1 MVSQT
6 SNADT
11 VIDALYRI
19 SSLVAKTEDPHKAL
33 QSILG
38 EIVNILQ
45 PTSASICLINPDSK
59 RLEVEVSFGLP
70 SDAVEFDLP
79 MGRGITGWV
88 ALHGKP
94 LLVPDVRLEP
104 RYISVNPAIR
114 SEMAVPMEERGGV
127 IGVVNV
133 DSDRVKAFD
142 GKDLKLLTL
151 LTNEATKMVS
161 RLWLI
166 RQLRA
171 KASQLEALVNM
182 GQRIVSKETDR
193 EVLVSITEEAK
204 NLTAAHICALLMLN
218 PDRQSLRLHTVSGPQ
233 GLIPYDEDLPLEDS
247 SVGAAILRQKQ
258 VEVYDLA
265 FTEEHHFTRL
275 TRKEGLVS
283 MLSSPIIFD
292 GDAIGVLNA
301 YTTVPHRFNNDE
313 KKVFATLAS
322 LGAVAIQNARLYKR
336 LFTSEETLRRNEKLT
351 TLGLLAAEIAHEIRN
366 PLTVIKLL
374 YESLELR
381 FDHNDE
387 RSKDVEI
394 ISEKLDQL
402 EDIVG
407 RVLDFGKSNQGLHA
421 RYDLN
426 RLVDETIQLVR
437 LKLKQQQIG
446 IQIERL
452 EKDLLVDVNKG
463 QIQQVLLNLILNA
476 TQAMP
481 GGGNVCIKTGLSEAD
496 NYGNIAAFCEIS
508 DSGQGMPAEVQK
520 SIFESFLSH
529 RPGGTGLGL
538 SISKRIL
545 KSHRG
550 DIQLVRSDETG
561 TVFRFQIPRVQLQ
574 E

>member
-1 MVSQT
+1 MSPT
-6 SNADT
+6 HNADT
-11 VIDALYRI
+11 IIDALYRI

-33 QSILG
+33 QAILG
-38 EIVNILQ
+38 EIVNVLQ

-59 RLEVEVSFGLP
+59 RLEVEVAYGLP
-70 SDAVEFDLP
+70 ADAAEFDLP

-94 LLVPDVRLEP
+94 LLVPDVRHEP

-114 SEMAVPMEERGGV
+114 SEMAVPMEERGGI

-133 DSDRVKAFD
+133 DSDRNNAFNN
-142 GKDLKLLTL
+142 KDLKLLTL
-151 LTNEATKMVS
+151 LTNEAAKVVS

-166 RQLRA
+166 GQLRA

-204 NLTAAHICALLMLN
+204 NLTAAHICALLLLN
-218 PDRQSLRLHTVSGPQ
+218 PDRHSLRLHTVSGPQ

-275 TRKEGLVS
+275 TRREGLVS
-283 MLSSPIIFD
+283 MLSSPIVFD

-322 LGAVAIQNARLYKR
+322 LGAVAIQNARLYRR
-336 LFTSEETLRRNEKLT
+336 LFSSEETLRRNEKLT

-374 YESLELR
+374 FESLDLQ
-381 FDHNDE
+381 FDKIDE
-387 RSKDVEI
+387 RAKDVEI

-421 RYDLN
+421 RYDLD
-426 RLVDETIQLVR
+426 RLVEETIQLVR
-437 LKLKQQQIG
+437 LKLKQQQNS
-446 IQIERL
+446 IQFKRSDRE
-452 EKDLLVDVNKG
+452 LVIDVNKG

-481 GGGNVCIKTGLSEAD
+481 GGGTICIETGATEAD
-496 NYGNIAAFCEIS
+496 QYGHVFAYCQIS
-508 DSGQGMPAEVQK
+508 DSGQGMPVEVQ
-520 SIFESFLSH
+520 SGIFESFLSH

-550 DIQLVRSDETG
+550 DIELVRSDDSG
-561 TVFRFQIPRVQLQ
+561 TVFRFQLPLSKDH
-574 E
+574 

>member
-1 MVSQT
+1 MGATQH
-6 SNADT
+6 NADT
-11 VIDALYRI
+11 IIDALYRI

-33 QSILG
+33 QAILG
-38 EIVNILQ
+38 EIVNVLQ
-45 PTSASICLINPDSK
+45 PTCASISLINPDTK

-70 SDAVEFDLP
+70 ADSAEFDLP

-94 LLVPDVRLEP
+94 MLVPDVRREP
-104 RYISVNPAIR
+104 RYVSVNSTIR
-114 SEMAVPMEERGGV
+114 SEMAVPMEERGGI

-133 DSDRVKAFD
+133 DSDQSNTYSD
-142 GKDLKLLTL
+142 KDLKLLTL
-151 LTNEATKMVS
+151 LTNEATKVVS

-166 RQLRA
+166 GQLRA
-171 KASQLEALVNM
+171 QASQLEALVNM

-204 NLTAAHICALLMLN
+204 NLTAAHICALLLLN
-218 PDRQSLRLHTVSGPQ
+218 PDRRSLRLHTVSGPL
-233 GLIPYDEDLPLEDS
+233 GIIPYDEDLPLEDS

-258 VEVYDLA
+258 VEVHDLS

-283 MLSSPIIFD
+283 MLSSPIVFD
-292 GDAIGVLNA
+292 GEAIGVLNA
-301 YTTVPHRFNNDE
+301 YTAVPHRFNNDE

-322 LGAVAIQNARLYKR
+322 LGAVAIQNARLYQR

-374 YESLELR
+374 FESLELR
-381 FDHNDE
+381 FDAADE

-421 RYDLN
+421 RFELN
-426 RLVDETIQLVR
+426 NLVEETIQLVR
-437 LKLKQQQIG
+437 LKLKQQQIS
-446 IQIERL
+446 ITIRRSNPEL
-452 EKDLLVDVNKG
+452 IVDVNKG

-481 GGGNVCIKTGLSEAD
+481 QGGTIRMETGLTAAD
-496 NYGNIAAFCEIS
+496 QYGHVFAYCQIS
-508 DSGQGMPAEVQK
+508 DSGQGMPVEVQT

-538 SISKRIL
+538 SISMRIL

-550 DIQLVRSDETG
+550 DIMLVSSDESG
-561 TVFRFQIPRVQLQ
+561 TVFRFQLPLAAQRG
-574 E
+574 

>member
-1 MVSQT
+1 MSPT
-6 SNADT
+6 HNADII
-11 VIDALYRI
+11 IDALYRI
-19 SSLVAKTEDPHKAL
+19 SSLVAKTEDPHTAL
-33 QSILG
+33 QAILK
-38 EIVNILQ
+38 EIVNVLQ
-45 PTSASICLINPDSK
+45 PTSASICLVNPDSK
-59 RLEVEVSFGLP
+59 RLEVEVSFGMP
-70 SDAVEFDLP
+70 TDVVEFDLP

-94 LLVPDVRLEP
+94 LLVPDVRREP
-104 RYISVNPAIR
+104 RYVSINPAIR
-114 SEMAVPMEERGGV
+114 SEMAVPMEERGGI

-133 DSDRVKAFD
+133 DSDKTDAFD
-142 GKDLKLLTL
+142 NKDLKLLTL
-151 LTNEATKMVS
+151 LTNEATKVVS

-166 RQLRA
+166 RQLRV

-182 GQRIVSKETDR
+182 GQRIVTKETDS

-204 NLTAAHICALLMLN
+204 HLTAAHICALLLLN
-218 PDRQSLRLHTVSGPQ
+218 PNGTSLRLHTVSGPQ

-275 TRKEGLVS
+275 TQKEGLVS

-292 GDAIGVLNA
+292 GEAIGVLNA

-336 LFTSEETLRRNEKLT
+336 LFSSEETLRHNEKLT

-374 YESLELR
+374 FESLDLHFEAA
-381 FDHNDE
+381 DE
-387 RSKDVEI
+387 RTKDVSI

-407 RVLDFGKSNQGLHA
+407 RVLDFGKTNQGLHG
-421 RYDLN
+421 RYELD
-426 RLVDETIQLVR
+426 RLIDETFQLVR
-437 LKLKQQQIG
+437 LKLKQQQIR
-446 IQIERL
+446 IQIKRSY
-452 EKDLLVDVNKG
+452 KPLLIDVNKG

-481 GGGNVCIKTGLSEAD
+481 EGGSIAIETGITKAD
-496 NYGNIAAFCEIS
+496 TYGHHFAYCQLS
-508 DSGQGMPAEVQK
+508 DSGPGMPVEVQS
-520 SIFESFLSH
+520 SIFESFLSN

-550 DIQLVRSDETG
+550 DIELVQSGSKG
-561 TVFRFQIPRVQLQ
+561 TIFRFYLPLS
-574 E
+574 ESMA